1 MIQIFIFFCIIIT
14 MENMNDIKIS
24 VIVPVY
30 NASRY
35 LKQCLDSICS
45 QNFKDYEVI
54 CVDDGSTDDSV
65 AILSEYAKKNNRIT
79 IVSQEHKGVSA
90 ARNTALDRAKGSYI
104 AFIDSDDYVKKNFLS
119 ALYSTADDTSA
130 DIVACDLAYDKD
142 GRKRANNYI
151 SRQTFKVKEPLFSTY
166 QDKSRFV
173 KSRVISNKLFSAKLI
188 NRNNIRFVE
197 GLKYGE
203 DTYFLFVASMLA
215 SSIALTRR
223 TTYYFRINASSAT
236 YNAFNKEVVF
246 DLIKSLDNI
255 NSYIHSEVENDDIKK
270 EYFDLFH
277 SFAINMF
284 YSWVREVAEPYKSE
298 FKNMVEERM
307 KKINLEHNNFVDSK
321 TRRRYEKLTGTYES
335 FWNKLA
341 IFR

>member
-1 MIQIFIFFCIIIT
+1 MMIFKIFLGIIIG

-30 NASRY
+30 NSGRY
-35 LKQCLDSICS
+35 LKQCLDSICAQS
-45 QNFKDYEVI
+45 FKDFEVI
-54 CVDDGSTDDSV
+54 CVDDGSTDNSMS
-65 AILSEYAKKNNRIT
+65 ILSEYAKKDKRFV

-90 ARNTALDRAKGSYI
+90 ARNNALERARGNYI
-104 AFIDSDDYVKKNFLS
+104 AFIDSDDYVKKNFLW
-119 ALYSTADDTSA
+119 ALYSTADDTGA
-130 DIVACDLAYDKD
+130 DIVACELAYDKD
-142 GRKRANNYI
+142 GRKKANNYI

-188 NRNNIRFVE
+188 NRNNISFVE
-197 GLKYGE
+197 DLKYGE

-215 SSIALTRR
+215 SSIALTRK
-223 TTYYFRINASSAT
+223 TVYYFRINSSAST
-236 YNAFNKEVVF
+236 YDAFNKEIVF

-255 NSYIHSEVENDDIKK
+255 NNYIHSEVENDDIKK
-270 EYFDLFH
+270 EYFDVFH

-284 YSWVREVAEPYKSE
+284 YSWIREVAEPYKTE
-298 FKNMVEERM
+298 FKSMVEERM
-307 KKINLEHNNFVDSK
+307 KKINLENNDFVDSK